1 MGIIRKYAFVS
12 VLVLAVIYVY
22 VPLKLQ
28 DVAKFRW
35 LDDINVI
42 LNKPLASAKPEAGV
56 SLVDPIAA
64 ANVDEDLDY
73 RIAQQMKSTE
83 RWRSFLAAHP
93 DGPHAQ
99 TARAELDKLVPP
111 ETPAAS
117 AFAQA
122 STRESDTKTPSE
134 AAAPARPSQPSQVA
148 APTSDEICRHDEIVC
163 NGCPRARQAT
173 MRCSS

>member
-83 RWRSFLAAHP
+83 RWSYPALM
-93 DGPHAQ
+93 DG
-99 TARAELDKLVPP
+99 LGL
-111 ETPAAS
+111 
-117 AFAQA
+117 
-122 STRESDTKTPSE
+122 
-134 AAAPARPSQPSQVA
+134 
-148 APTSDEICRHDEIVC
+148 
-163 NGCPRARQAT
+163 RQAFLGDHVSF
-173 MRCSS
+173 RIRWAKDSLGPSGGVRDCRSLR